1 MENALRQIKTQKSL
15 EGHPQNNMKGAL
27 YSPLANGLDNG
38 NSDNAHILG
47 SEKTAGL
54 TPVQPNIMRQVS
66 NGPVICSEFNPM
78 NVGEEN
84 REKALDNPQIKT
96 SEYNNLQKVLVDNF
110 LKTQNVL
117 NLAPNSGMKS
127 MPSSPGA
134 AGTFG
139 RQQANLG
146 GTLSMN
152 KKNRRLTSSVSATNI
167 PQLQRQNVPTS
178 GYNTNTNAAQQQP
191 IANMLAPTPTD

>member
-1 MENALRQIKTQKSL
+1 
-15 EGHPQNNMKGAL
+15 
-27 YSPLANGLDNG
+27 
-38 NSDNAHILG
+38 
-47 SEKTAGL
+47 
-54 TPVQPNIMRQVS
+54 MRQVS

-139 RQQANLG
+139 R
-146 GTLSMN
+146 
-152 KKNRRLTSSVSATNI
+152 
-167 PQLQRQNVPTS
+167 
-178 GYNTNTNAAQQQP
+178 
-191 IANMLAPTPTD
+191 

>member
-1 MENALRQIKTQKSL
+1 
-15 EGHPQNNMKGAL
+15 
-27 YSPLANGLDNG
+27 
-38 NSDNAHILG
+38 
-47 SEKTAGL
+47 
-54 TPVQPNIMRQVS
+54 
-66 NGPVICSEFNPM
+66 M

-139 RQQANLG
+139 R
-146 GTLSMN
+146 
-152 KKNRRLTSSVSATNI
+152 
-167 PQLQRQNVPTS
+167 
-178 GYNTNTNAAQQQP
+178 
-191 IANMLAPTPTD
+191 